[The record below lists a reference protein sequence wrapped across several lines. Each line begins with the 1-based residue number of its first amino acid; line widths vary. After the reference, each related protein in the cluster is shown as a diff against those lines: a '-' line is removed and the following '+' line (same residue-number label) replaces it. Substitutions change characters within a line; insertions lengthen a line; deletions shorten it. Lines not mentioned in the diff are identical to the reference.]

1 METYIDCQI
10 NAHRWFAM
18 QRRGFLKLLTS
29 ILGLSALGA
38 FVYPLF
44 RFLLPVEAALAAKNL
59 SIPKGEVPVNAT
71 KDLMF
76 GATPIIILDV
86 PDKGYLAFSK
96 VCTHLGCLVKFDKE
110 RQEFICPCHA
120 GTFDLEGNV
129 VSGPPPRPLRKFA
142 VRVEGE
148 NLVIG

>member
-1 METYIDCQI
+1 
-10 NAHRWFAM
+10 M
-18 QRRGFLKLLTS
+18 QRRGFLKLLAS

-44 RFLLPVEAALAAKNL
+44 RFLLPVEAALAAKTL
-59 SIPKGEVPVNAT
+59 SIPKGEVPVNTT

-76 GATPIIILDV
+76 GATPIIVLNL

-120 GTFDLEGNV
+120 GTFNLEGDV
-129 VSGPPPRPLRKFA
+129 VSGPPPAPLRKCTG
-142 VRVEGE
+142 RMKGD